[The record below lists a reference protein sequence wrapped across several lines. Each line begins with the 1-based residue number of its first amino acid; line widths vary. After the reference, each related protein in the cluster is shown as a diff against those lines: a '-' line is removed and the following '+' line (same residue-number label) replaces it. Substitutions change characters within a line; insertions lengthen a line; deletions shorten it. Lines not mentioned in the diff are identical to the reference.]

1 MRPIKEV
8 LRLKEGLGL
17 SDTAVSRSVRIAR
30 STVKEYLDR
39 AAARAELGNR
49 GGAERGGA

>member
-1 MRPIKEV
+1 
-8 LRLKEGLGL
+8 LAASTAFRLKEGLGL

-39 AAARAELGNR
+39 AARTRFQLLLRLNPPR
-49 GGAERGGA
+49 T